1 MPVFQNF
8 TPLWTTNS
16 NRQRPL
22 AGSARKKTPGEGPAY
37 GRPYQPGSLFDAA
50 TAISDYPPKSGP
62 FPMKFTGDIVI
73 SAPRE
78 AVFAKVRD
86 AKFFASCV
94 EGVQELNEIDPDHYT
109 AVLET
114 K

>member
-1 MPVFQNF
+1 MV
-8 TPLWTTNS
+8 TAAT
-16 NRQRPL
+16 RRIRRIRRPL
-22 AGSARKKTPGEGPAY
+22 PA
-37 GRPYQPGSLFDAA
+37 GSLFDAV
-50 TAISDYPPKSGP
+50 TAIGDYPSKSGP
-62 FPMKFTGDIVI
+62 FPMKFTGDILI
-73 SAPRE
+73 PAPRE

-114 K
+114 KVAYLKFRFNVTVEVTRMDAPR